1 MAGPPGR
8 VAERLTPI
16 AAVAAALGAFA
27 CCVPLGLMGAV
38 AMFALSPFL
47 DGIRPWFSTAAAV
60 LLAVAALL
68 TWSRRQTCRTGGARF
83 GLLVLALA
91 AVIVLA
97 VLLFPQTVAGLFAD
111 YVL

>member
-16 AAVAAALGAFA
+16 AAAAVAIGAFA
-27 CCVPLGLMGAV
+27 CCVPLGLTGVV
-38 AMFALSPFL
+38 ALFALSPLL
-47 DGIRPWFSTAAAV
+47 DGVRPWFSTAAGM

-68 TWSRRQTCRTGGARF
+68 TFSRRRTCHTGGVRF
-83 GLLVLALA
+83 GLLVLSLS
-91 AVIVLA
+91 AVIVLG
-97 VLLFPQTVAGLFAD
+97 VLLFPQTVAALFAD